1 MVKEEGKE
9 GKGKD
14 GRERKPRK
22 WKGGIERGEVRVLR
36 KTDTHTDIDMHKTAS
51 TSYNIGREHYK
62 PLLMPMESK
71 ASTSTMKSSRKNMKP
86 TMEKR

>member
-36 KTDTHTDIDMHKTAS
+36 KTDKLPVLFHTH
-51 TSYNIGREHYK
+51 
-62 PLLMPMESK
+62 
-71 ASTSTMKSSRKNMKP
+71 
-86 TMEKR
+86 